1 MKDDNITKTSFL
13 SGEDWEIIYEH
24 GGQDIDKVRTLFMKI
39 FDDRARADLEEPL
52 GDTIG
57 ELLITLPEEERN
69 KIYRL
74 FGKAILNCKK
84 KGYLE
89 HIKLK

>member
-1 MKDDNITKTSFL
+1 MKNDHVTNASFL

-24 GGQDIDKVRTLFMKI
+24 GGEDIDKVRNLFMKI

-69 KIYRL
+69 KIYKL

>member
-1 MKDDNITKTSFL
+1 MKNENTAKTSFL

-24 GGQDIDKVRTLFMKI
+24 GGSEIDKVRDVFMKI

-52 GDTIG
+52 EDTIG
-57 ELLITLPEEERN
+57 ELLTTLPEEERN

-74 FGKAILNCKK
+74 FGKAIWNCKK